1 MRSLVVAVVFA
12 VLALHATGQQMV
24 LDKVIAKVGN
34 EFVLHSEVEE
44 RYALAKE
51 RGAVLPDNMK
61 CTIVEELMVTNL
73 LVHHARI
80 DSVEVE
86 DAEVERQLD
95 ERITQILQMMGDDVQ
110 QFESYYGMTVAQA
123 KELNRI
129 DLRKKLN
136 AEKVRRLIL
145 ENIKVT
151 PAEVIEY
158 FNQIPEDSLPYFNSE
173 VEIGE
178 IIYKPEVNPVER
190 QKALDRVKEIQN
202 RIKEGEPFADLA
214 MRYSDDFA
222 SGRQGGD
229 LGRTTRGSFV
239 PEYEAAA
246 YKTDVGDVTGIVETQ
261 FGFHIIKVEGRWG
274 NAIQTRH
281 ILIRPHITEADLDSA
296 KQFLLDLRE
305 GIMSDSMAWAQA
317 VSDYSDEDS
326 QSYSNSGRV
335 SNPKTGNTFFETPD
349 LDHQVFFA
357 IDSVEVGGLTGPVEF
372 RSQTGD
378 VYYKLIQLQ
387 SRTPPH
393 RASLQRDYSKILNA
407 AKQSKQNE
415 AFGRWID
422 RKIGQTFIVLEEDYY
437 AKCPNLEKWNTGSV
451 TKS

>member
-1 MRSLVVAVVFA
+1 MVTFQVS
-12 VLALHATGQQMV
+12 GQQRV

-44 RYALAKE
+44 RFALAQE
-51 RGAVLPDNMK
+51 RGGLIPEDMK
-61 CTIVEELMVTNL
+61 CTITEELLVTNL

-86 DAEVERQLD
+86 EAEVERQLD
-95 ERITQILQMMGDDVQ
+95 ERISQILQMMGDDVN
-110 QFESYYGMTVAQA
+110 QFEDYYGMTVSQA

-136 AEKVRRLIL
+136 AEQMRRDIL
-145 ENIKVT
+145 ANIKVT
-151 PAEVIEY
+151 PAEVISY
-158 FNQIPEDSLPYFNSE
+158 FEAIPEDSLPYFNSE

-178 IIYKPEVNPVER
+178 IIYQPQVNPAER
-190 QKALDRVKEIQN
+190 QRALDRINEIKAK
-202 RIKEGEPFADLA
+202 IEAGESFAELA
-214 MRYSDDFA
+214 QRYSDDYA

-229 LGRTTRGSFV
+229 LGRTSRGSFV
-239 PEYEAAA
+239 QEYEAAA

-281 ILIRPHITEADLDSA
+281 ILVRPQITEADLDSA
-296 KQFLLDLRE
+296 KQFLYELRA
-305 GIMSDSMAWAQA
+305 GIMSDSITWEEA
-317 VSDYSDEDS
+317 VRKYSDEDA

-357 IDSVEVGGLTGPVEF
+357 IDSVDVGGLTGPVEF
-372 RSQTGD
+372 RSQRGD
-378 VYYKLIQLQ
+378 VFYKLIQLQ

-393 RASLQRDYSKILNA
+393 RASLARDYSKILNA

-415 AFGRWID
+415 AFAKWID
-422 RKIGQTFIVLEEDYY
+422 RKIGQTFIVLEPHLSE
-437 AKCPNLEKWNTGSV
+437 KCPNLDKWNTESV